1 MFDIMEKDMTRFVN
15 DESNK
20 GLTSEMA
27 RFLVSDENLII
38 RNQPIELE
46 IA

>member
-1 MFDIMEKDMTRFVN
+1 MFGNSGKTEHN
-15 DESNK
+15 SLNGESNK

-27 RFLVSDENLII
+27 RFLVSDENLISK
-38 RNQPIELE
+38 NQATELE